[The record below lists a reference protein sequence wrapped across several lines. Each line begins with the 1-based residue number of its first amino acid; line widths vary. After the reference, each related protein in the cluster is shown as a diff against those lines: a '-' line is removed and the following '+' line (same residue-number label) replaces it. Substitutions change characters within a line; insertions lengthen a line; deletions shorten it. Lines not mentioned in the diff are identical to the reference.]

1 MRAERAPHGRRGDET
16 LRRAWRMSVAASA
29 LVLLVAT
36 PLRSTAQD
44 WVYVAERGDNLW
56 DLATEY
62 LVSMRYWARF
72 RALNDVPNPR
82 RMPPGTVI
90 RFPVEWLRVTAA
102 PVEITQV
109 AGQARIVRADASSE
123 AAAVGATLGAG
134 DRIVT
139 GAAASAVLAFV
150 DGSELL
156 VRPSSDLTVEEA
168 GLYGRLRRP
177 GTRSRLGA
185 GRIEGEVPAVG
196 ARPPRFEISRT
207 AAANAVPRA
216 T

>member
-150 DGSELL
+150 DGSETVFIRINTVHTLQSPAFDS
-156 VRPSSDLTVEEA
+156 RSWSSLHPQVASNENC
-168 GLYGRLRRP
+168 
-177 GTRSRLGA
+177 S
-185 GRIEGEVPAVG
+185 V
-196 ARPPRFEISRT
+196 T
-207 AAANAVPRA
+207 ASITWGNP
-216 T
+216 